1 MPSNDKKSGFEGL
14 RVVAFE
20 SRRAAEMAQ
29 LIERAGGRPL
39 VAPSLREV
47 PLLHNTAILDF
58 GVRLIAGEIQ
68 MVIFLT
74 GVGARFMM
82 EILETRWPR
91 KDILS
96 ALSRAMLV
104 ARGPKPV
111 AVLREWDLTPTVAVP
126 EPNTWKDLLG
136 AVDGLQQPIRG
147 MTIAVQEYGI
157 SNTALLDALRER
169 GGKVVAIPVYRW
181 ALPEDTEPLKQAVF
195 AIINGEVDIALFTNA
210 AQADHLLQIAGQL
223 DVVEKL
229 KHALTRT
236 VVASVGPTAAE
247 HLRDAGLAVDF
258 EPSHSKM
265 GILVRETA
273 ESSARLLR
281 RKRTDPSIS

>member
-1 MPSNDKKSGFEGL
+1 MPSKEKKSGFEGL

-47 PLLHNTAILDF
+47 PLLHNTAIFDF
-58 GVRLIAGEIQ
+58 GVRLIAEEIQ

-82 EILETRWPR
+82 EVMETRWPR
-91 KDILS
+91 KDILT

-104 ARGPKPV
+104 GRGPKPV
-111 AVLREWDLTPTVAVP
+111 AVLRDWDLRPAVAVP
-126 EPNTWKDLLG
+126 EPNTWKDLLD
-136 AVDGLQQPIRG
+136 AVDGLQQPLRG
-147 MTIAVQEYGI
+147 MTIAVQEYGV

-169 GGKVVAIPVYRW
+169 GGRVVAVPVYRW
-181 ALPEDTEPLKQAVF
+181 ALPEDTEPLKQAVH
-195 AIINGEVDIALFTNA
+195 AIINNDVDIVLFTNA
-210 AQADHLLQIAGQL
+210 AQADHLLQIAEQL
-223 DVVEKL
+223 GVVEKL

-236 VVASVGPTAAE
+236 LVASVGPTAAD
-247 HLRDAGLAVDF
+247 HLRDAGLPVDF

-273 ESSARLLR
+273 EHAAGLLR
-281 RKRTDPSIS
+281 RKRADPSIS